1 MKTQIQDG
9 IPPMGSSSD
18 GLSNV
23 IHLRSL
29 PDDVSTKE
37 IVDLALP
44 FKKYGKIKNFLPLKV
59 STVCTWLII
68 LQHSWVSLERLK
80 ESHASFSEQKSS
92 PDRGW

>member
-1 MKTQIQDG
+1 MKTVQDG
-9 IPPMGSSSD
+9 IPQMGSSSD

-59 STVCTWLII
+59 STVSTWLII
-68 LQHSWVSLERLK
+68 LQHALN
-80 ESHASFSEQKSS
+80 A
-92 PDRGW
+92 

>member
-1 MKTQIQDG
+1 MKTVQDG
-9 IPPMGSSSD
+9 ISPMGSSSTSD

-59 STVCTWLII
+59 STVAT
-68 LQHSWVSLERLK
+68 
-80 ESHASFSEQKSS
+80 
-92 PDRGW
+92 